1 MGMSDI
7 AARVASY
14 QCPIVEITGGEPLI
28 QEGTRRLVHLLLED
42 GYEVLL
48 ETNGS
53 RDISQIDD
61 RCVRIVDI
69 KCPSSGEEKRND
81 LENLTRLTNK
91 DEVKFV
97 IGDRED
103 YVYAR
108 KLLDLMKA
116 DILAVIPVHF
126 SPVDGKMDP
135 KILAGW
141 ILQDHLRV
149 RLHLQIHKI
158 IWDPEKRGV

>member
-1 MGMSDI
+1 M
-7 AARVASY
+7 
-14 QCPIVEITGGEPLI
+14 I
-28 QEGTRRLVHLLLED
+28 QEGTPRLVHLFLKD

-53 RDISQIDD
+53 RDISRIDE
-61 RCVRIVDI
+61 RCVRVVDI

-81 LENLTRLTNK
+81 LKNLTRLTGK
-91 DEVKFV
+91 DEMKFV

-108 KLLDLMKA
+108 KILDLMKP
-116 DILAVIPVHF
+116 DILAMIPVHF
-126 SPVDGKMDP
+126 SPVHGKMDP

-141 ILQDHLRV
+141 ILQDHLRA